1 MSLVGRLEDLALPD
15 IFQIISLSKKTG
27 TLVVRSRKGTGMVVF
42 KNGQVVQAGSDV
54 IRDSLGNILVSQGM
68 VAQADLAAALA
79 RQKTS
84 PDKPLGMLLVE
95 TGVTTAQV
103 IEDVVRQQ
111 IEEIIYDLL
120 AWEEGFFNFEL
131 GEVSP
136 KDKIEI
142 DTQNLLLRSGL
153 SAEYLLMEGT
163 RILDEKRKGQAQ
175 GKKAAAPPKAQAAPK
190 PPVPIDPF
198 AAAAAAA
205 PPRPASALSRP
216 APVTRTSSEPARQEF
231 RTKIETESPSKQIT
245 TLKSMFDELRF
256 PTATA
261 EVTLL
266 TLRYASEVV
275 NRAIL
280 FMVKK
285 DEVRGLG
292 QFGIELK
299 EGSADQRIRKVKIP
313 TGESSIFS
321 DVLTE
326 KRSRVG
332 RFSDN
337 AWDTYLIGELGGAE
351 PREYFLIPLISNGKV
366 AAVLY
371 GDNLP
376 DNRPIP
382 SLAALEIFIHQAGL
396 AMEKAL
402 LERRLADMEKQQ
414 AKN

>member
-27 TLVVRSRKGTGMVVF
+27 TLVVRNRKGSGMVVF

-54 IRDSLGNILVSQGM
+54 IRDSLGNILVSQGI
-68 VAQADLAAALA
+68 VAQADLATALA
-79 RQKTS
+79 RQKTN

-95 TGVTTAQV
+95 TKVTTAQV

-131 GEVSP
+131 GDVVP
-136 KDKIEI
+136 KDKIEV
-142 DTQNLLLRSGL
+142 DTQDLLLKSGL

-163 RILDEKRKGQAQ
+163 RILDEKRKGQ
-175 GKKAAAPPKAQAAPK
+175 GKKIPPAKTQAAPSFSAS
-190 PPVPIDPF
+190 PDPF
-198 AAAAAAA
+198 AAA
-205 PPRPASALSRP
+205 PSRSSSVLSRP
-216 APVTRTSSEPARQEF
+216 APITRSSSEPAREEF
-231 RTKIETESPSKQIT
+231 RTKIENESPSKQIT

-292 QFGIELK
+292 QFGIELASGVSPDK
-299 EGSADQRIRKVKIP
+299 VVRNIRIPLDMPSLFRNVVESRRAYLGPLESNDQNNYFVN
-313 TGESSIFS
+313 E
-321 DVLTE
+321 
-326 KRSRVG
+326 VG
-332 RFSDN
+332 RSKP
-337 AWDTYLIGELGGAE
+337 DTVLA
-351 PREYFLIPLISNGKV
+351 IPLVVDNKV
-366 AAVLY
+366 ALIVY

-376 DNRPIP
+376 DLKPIRG
-382 SLAALEIFIHQAGL
+382 LETLEIFMNQAGMAL
-396 AMEKAL
+396 EKAL
-402 LERRLADMEKQQ
+402 LERKLAELQKERR
-414 AKN
+414 

>member
-42 KNGQVVQAGSDV
+42 KNGQVTQAASDS

-68 VAQADLAAALA
+68 LDEAALSRA
-79 RQKTS
+79 LALQKREADT
-84 PDKPLGMLLVE
+84 PLGMILVE
-95 TGVTTAQV
+95 MGAVSAQTL
-103 IEDVVRQQ
+103 ETVVRKQ

-131 GEVSP
+131 GEIVH

-142 DTQNLLLRSGL
+142 DTQEFLLKSGI

-163 RILDEKRKGQAQ
+163 RILDEKRKD
-175 GKKAAAPPKAQAAPK
+175 GKTHGAPPVPRPAVATPAPK
-190 PPVPIDPF
+190 PAVPSPPV
-198 AAAAAAA
+198 
-205 PPRPASALSRP
+205 
-216 APVTRTSSEPARQEF
+216 SSEPAKEEF
-231 RTKIETESPSKQIT
+231 RTRIENEEPRREIRA
-245 TLKSMFDELRF
+245 LKSMFDELRF

-266 TLRYASEVV
+266 ILRYASEVV

-292 QFGIELK
+292 QFGMELK
-299 EGSADQRIRKVKIP
+299 GRSADQVVRNIKIP
-313 TGESSIFS
+313 LSKPSLFRSVIETRRSYVGHLEQSESNS
-321 DVLTE
+321 
-326 KRSRVG
+326 
-332 RFSDN
+332 
-337 AWDTYLIGELGGAE
+337 YLAAELGGAT
-351 PREYFLIPLISNGKV
+351 PDMVLAIPLIVDDKV
-366 AAVLY
+366 ALIVY

-376 DNRPIP
+376 ERKPIHGIDT
-382 SLAALEIFIHQAGL
+382 LEIFMNQAGMAL
-396 AMEKAL
+396 EKAL
-402 LERRLADMEKQQ
+402 LEKRLAELQKER
-414 AKN
+414 K

>member
-42 KNGQVVQAGSDV
+42 KSGQVIQAGSDS

-68 VAQADLAAALA
+68 VDQEDLAAALA
-79 RQKTS
+79 KQKS
-84 PDKPLGMLLVE
+84 APDKPLGMILVD
-95 TGVTTAQV
+95 TGATTSKI
-103 IEDVVRQQ
+103 IEDVVRRQ

-131 GEVSP
+131 GEIAP

-142 DTQNLLLRSGL
+142 DTHDLLLKSGL

-163 RILDEKRKGQAQ
+163 RILDERRKDQT
-175 GKKAAAPPKAQAAPK
+175 KKAPPSQPSPRSVPASRSFPAAKRAAPEAPPAPK
-190 PPVPIDPF
+190 P
-198 AAAAAAA
+198 
-205 PPRPASALSRP
+205 
-216 APVTRTSSEPARQEF
+216 APVVRTSYEPAREEF
-231 RTKIETESPSKQIT
+231 RSRIETEESSKQLT

-266 TLRYASEVV
+266 ILRYASEVV

-292 QFGIELK
+292 QFGIELASGK
-299 EGSADQRIRKVKIP
+299 SPDQAVRNIRVP
-313 TGESSIFS
+313 LSEPSIFRN
-321 DVLTE
+321 VVE
-326 KRSRVG
+326 SR
-332 RFSDN
+332 R
-337 AWDTYLIGELGGAE
+337 TYLGPLEASEQNSYFMNEAGGLKPDAA
-351 PREYFLIPLISNGKV
+351 LAIPLIVDGKIALIV
-366 AAVLY
+366 Y

-376 DNRPIP
+376 DQKPIRGVET
-382 SLAALEIFIHQAGL
+382 LEIFMNQAGMAL
-396 AMEKAL
+396 EKAL
-402 LERRLADMEKQQ
+402 LERKLAELQKES
-414 AKN
+414 K

>member
-27 TLVVRSRKGTGMVVF
+27 TLVVRSSKGSGMIVF

-68 VAQADLAAALA
+68 VDQADLAAALS
-79 RQKTS
+79 RQKMS
-84 PDKPLGMLLVE
+84 PDKPLGMILVE
-95 TGVTTAQV
+95 TKATTAQV

-131 GEVSP
+131 GDVAP

-142 DTQNLLLRSGL
+142 DTQELLLKSGL

-163 RILDEKRKGQAQ
+163 RMLDEKRKGQ
-175 GKKAAAPPKAQAAPK
+175 GRKTSPAAKPQVTPKVSASPN
-190 PPVPIDPF
+190 PF
-198 AAAAAAA
+198 AEAA
-205 PPRPASALSRP
+205 PPRPSYGLPRP
-216 APVTRTSSEPARQEF
+216 APVTRTSSEPAREEF
-231 RTKIETESPSKQIT
+231 RSKIENESPSKQIT

-292 QFGIELK
+292 QFGIELESGASPDK
-299 EGSADQRIRKVKIP
+299 VVRNIRIPLNTPSLFRNVI
-313 TGESSIFS
+313 ES
-321 DVLTE
+321 
-326 KRSRVG
+326 RR
-332 RFSDN
+332 
-337 AWDTYLIGELGGAE
+337 TYLGPMESNDQNNYFVNEVGGSRPDVVLA
-351 PREYFLIPLISNGKV
+351 LPLVVDNKV
-366 AAVLY
+366 ALIVY

-376 DNRPIP
+376 DLKSIRGVET
-382 SLAALEIFIHQAGL
+382 LEIFMNQAGMAL
-396 AMEKAL
+396 EKAL
-402 LERRLADMEKQQ
+402 LERKLAELEKE
-414 AKN
+414 KK

>member
-42 KNGQVVQAGSDV
+42 RNGQVVQAGSDV

-68 VAQADLAAALA
+68 VAQADLSAALA
-79 RQKTS
+79 LQKTS
-84 PDKPLGMLLVE
+84 PDRPLGMLLVE
-95 TGVTTAQV
+95 TGATTPKV

-131 GEVSP
+131 GEIAP

-142 DTQNLLLRSGL
+142 DTKDLLLKSGL

-163 RILDEKRKGQAQ
+163 RILDERRKDQ
-175 GKKAAAPPKAQAAPK
+175 GRKSATGAQAPSAPR
-190 PPVPIDPF
+190 P
-198 AAAAAAA
+198 AAAAQPATPLFKTPTA
-205 PPRPASALSRP
+205 PPRP
-216 APVTRTSSEPARQEF
+216 APVTRSSSEPAREDF
-231 RTKIETESPSKQIT
+231 RSKIETEEPSKQIT

-292 QFGIELK
+292 QFGIELASGVSPDK
-299 EGSADQRIRKVKIP
+299 VVRNIRIPLNEPSLFQQVIETR
-313 TGESSIFS
+313 
-321 DVLTE
+321 
-326 KRSRVG
+326 R
-332 RFSDN
+332 
-337 AWDTYLIGELGGAE
+337 TYLGPLEDNEQNRYFMNEVGGSRPDSVFA
-351 PREYFLIPLISNGKV
+351 IPLVVDGKV
-366 AAVLY
+366 ALIVY

-376 DNRPIP
+376 DPKPIKGVET
-382 SLAALEIFIHQAGL
+382 LEIFMNQAGMAL
-396 AMEKAL
+396 EKAL
-402 LERRLADMEKQQ
+402 LERKLAELQKER
-414 AKN
+414 K